1 MMFLYK
7 KKEMDGFHTPKK
19 PRINPKRA
27 SLFIQSNSPVLKIT
41 RRESCI
47 PFSLKDKL
55 KNNNSPLKESHSIKK
70 PRRRNFSGETIYEE
84 PENNHDNKK
93 VKKNFCYCYSSFSG
107 KTKKNEEI
115 KNDYFINFTNNIYTK
130 ESHFEKNYIIR
141 SPRKINNNSKIN
153 NYISAKTFFN
163 SPKRRMSIMNSDFA
177 FSNPN
182 QRKFTENINLN
193 FNKEGLTIN
202 SNYKPPFVNK
212 KLFNKVD
219 TLLHKDKLNKKE
231 SEFVLNYIEKRRD
244 CESSPRHKISI
255 NNNIISP
262 RIKKKKSKNKNNK
275 INKKNS
281 VKFKEKNILEENA
294 KNQTDKTENH
304 PNNNNINDTN
314 NIILREIIT
323 DKPKFKWFNAFL
335 CCFKKT

>member
-1 MMFLYK
+1 
-7 KKEMDGFHTPKK
+7 MDGFHTPKK
-19 PRINPKRA
+19 VRINPKRA
-27 SLFIQSNSPVLKIT
+27 SLLVQSNSPVLKIT

-47 PFSLKDKL
+47 PFTLKDKL
-55 KNNNSPLKESHSIKK
+55 KNNKSPIKECHSIKK

-84 PENNHDNKK
+84 PENNRDNKK

-163 SPKRRMSIMNSDFA
+163 SPKRRMSVMNSDFD

-255 NNNIISP
+255 NNNNIISP

-281 VKFKEKNILEENA
+281 VKFKEKNILEENV

-304 PNNNNINDTN
+304 QNNNNNINDTN

>member
-1 MMFLYK
+1 
-7 KKEMDGFHTPKK
+7 MDGFHTPKK
-19 PRINPKRA
+19 VRINPKRA
-27 SLFIQSNSPVLKIT
+27 SLLVQSNSPVLKIT

-47 PFSLKDKL
+47 PFTLKDKL
-55 KNNNSPLKESHSIKK
+55 KNNKSPIKECHSIKK

-84 PENNHDNKK
+84 PENNRDNKK

-130 ESHFEKNYIIR
+130 ESHFEKNYIIS

-163 SPKRRMSIMNSDFA
+163 SPKRRMSVMNSDFA

-219 TLLHKDKLNKKE
+219 TLVHKDKLNKKE
-231 SEFVLNYIEKRRD
+231 SEFILNYIEKRRD

-255 NNNIISP
+255 NNNNNLISP
-262 RIKKKKSKNKNNK
+262 RIKKKKSKNKNN
-275 INKKNS
+275 
-281 VKFKEKNILEENA
+281 
-294 KNQTDKTENH
+294 
-304 PNNNNINDTN
+304 
-314 NIILREIIT
+314 
-323 DKPKFKWFNAFL
+323 
-335 CCFKKT
+335 

>member
-1 MMFLYK
+1 
-7 KKEMDGFHTPKK
+7 MDGFHTPKK
-19 PRINPKRA
+19 VRINPKRA
-27 SLFIQSNSPVLKIT
+27 SLLVQSNSPVLKIT

-47 PFSLKDKL
+47 PFTLKDKL
-55 KNNNSPLKESHSIKK
+55 KNNKSPIKECNSIKK
-70 PRRRNFSGETIYEE
+70 PRRRNLSGETIYEE

-163 SPKRRMSIMNSDFA
+163 SPKRRMSVMNSDFA

-244 CESSPRHKISI
+244 
-255 NNNIISP
+255 
-262 RIKKKKSKNKNNK
+262 
-275 INKKNS
+275 
-281 VKFKEKNILEENA
+281 
-294 KNQTDKTENH
+294 
-304 PNNNNINDTN
+304 
-314 NIILREIIT
+314 
-323 DKPKFKWFNAFL
+323 
-335 CCFKKT
+335 

>member
-1 MMFLYK
+1 M
-7 KKEMDGFHTPKK
+7 
-19 PRINPKRA
+19 
-27 SLFIQSNSPVLKIT
+27 
-41 RRESCI
+41 
-47 PFSLKDKL
+47 
-55 KNNNSPLKESHSIKK
+55 
-70 PRRRNFSGETIYEE
+70 
-84 PENNHDNKK
+84 
-93 VKKNFCYCYSSFSG
+93 
-107 KTKKNEEI
+107 
-115 KNDYFINFTNNIYTK
+115 YFINFTNNIYTK

-141 SPRKINNNSKIN
+141 TPRKINNNSKIN
-153 NYISAKTFFN
+153 NYILAKTFFN
-163 SPKRRMSIMNSDFA
+163 SPKTRMSVMNSDFD

-294 KNQTDKTENH
+294 KNQTDKTDNH
-304 PNNNNINDTN
+304 QNNNNINDTN

-323 DKPKFKWFNAFL
+323 DKPRFKWFNAFL
-335 CCFKKT
+335 CCFKKN

>member
-1 MMFLYK
+1 
-7 KKEMDGFHTPKK
+7 MDGFHTPKK
-19 PRINPKRA
+19 VRINPKRA
-27 SLFIQSNSPVLKIT
+27 SLLVQSNSPVLKIT

-47 PFSLKDKL
+47 PFTLKDKL
-55 KNNNSPLKESHSIKK
+55 KNNKSPIKECHSIKK

-163 SPKRRMSIMNSDFA
+163 SPKRRMSVMNSDFA
-177 FSNPN
+177 FSIPN

-193 FNKEGLTIN
+193 FNKEG
-202 SNYKPPFVNK
+202 
-212 KLFNKVD
+212 
-219 TLLHKDKLNKKE
+219 
-231 SEFVLNYIEKRRD
+231 
-244 CESSPRHKISI
+244 
-255 NNNIISP
+255 
-262 RIKKKKSKNKNNK
+262 
-275 INKKNS
+275 
-281 VKFKEKNILEENA
+281 
-294 KNQTDKTENH
+294 
-304 PNNNNINDTN
+304 
-314 NIILREIIT
+314 
-323 DKPKFKWFNAFL
+323 
-335 CCFKKT
+335 